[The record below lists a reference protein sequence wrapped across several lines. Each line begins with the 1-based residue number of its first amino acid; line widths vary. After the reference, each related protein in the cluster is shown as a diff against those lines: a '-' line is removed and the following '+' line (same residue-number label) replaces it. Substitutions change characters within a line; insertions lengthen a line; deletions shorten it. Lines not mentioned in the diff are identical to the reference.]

1 MGAISILAMLLAG
14 IGFAGLAIGVGK
26 LVSIKRSNPIK
37 GQAYECGMPSEGTT
51 WAQFNVGYYLFS
63 LTFLI
68 FDVEMVFLYPWA
80 VTLKEIGIPALIEI
94 VFLCY
99 SYSWDCF
106 TLIKRKHYNGN
117 EERFFARVT

>member
-14 IGFAGLAIGVGK
+14 IGFAGLAIGMGK

-94 VFLCY
+94 VFFMLFLFMGLLY
-99 SYSWDCF
+99 AYKKKALQW
-106 TLIKRKHYNGN
+106 K
-117 EERFFARVT
+117 